1 MSLADHFREF
11 RNRLVKSALA
21 VLLGAVAGWVLY
33 DPVLKTVN
41 EPYEV
46 YKKAHPDKAI
56 ELTFNNLMGPFSLH
70 LTLAIVIG
78 LVLAAPVWLYQAWA
92 FVVPGLTPRE
102 KRVTRA
108 FMAASVPLFFLG
120 IFLAHVSLPLVVG
133 VLLDFTPTGSANFQ
147 GQSDYI
153 NFVTRFALGFGV
165 AFLLPVVLVAL
176 NFVGVLP
183 SAAMLKAWRPAI
195 FLIFVFS
202 AMMMPTPDPFSM
214 MILALPLTFFYFC
227 AIGVSRLFDRRRE
240 KDRPEW
246 LDVPDDE
253 TSTL

>member
-21 VLLGAVAGWVLY
+21 VLVGAVAGWVLY
-33 DPVLKTVN
+33 DPVLQTVN

-46 YKKAHPDKAI
+46 YNKAHPHKAI
-56 ELTFNNLMGPFSLH
+56 ELTFSNLMGPFSLH
-70 LTLAIVIG
+70 LTLSIVIG
-78 LVLAAPVWLYQAWA
+78 LILAAPVWLYQAWA

-133 VLLDFTPTGSANFQ
+133 VLLDFTPSGSANFQ

-153 NFVTRFALGFGV
+153 NFVGI
-165 AFLLPVVLVAL
+165 
-176 NFVGVLP
+176 LP